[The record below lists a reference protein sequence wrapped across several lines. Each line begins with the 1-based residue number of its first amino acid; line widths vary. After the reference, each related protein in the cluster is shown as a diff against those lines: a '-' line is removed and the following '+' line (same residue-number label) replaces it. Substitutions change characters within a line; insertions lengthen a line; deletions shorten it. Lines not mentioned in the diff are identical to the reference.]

1 MQQSVAA
8 AVVCVASRDTRA
20 APLAAVCLSPSACH
34 VASHCCLCLCG
45 RCAVPLH
52 CICPHSILLSAPSP
66 QSSRRPTDCAAV
78 QCHHVAA
85 CRGLCFLSCTIERTP
100 HVSLHHVV
108 CLCLYLCLCASVS
121 LCLCLPPLRF
131 LPMLSPR
138 HVCVC
143 VCVCPQL
150 LAAMDRRLIALM
162 AATALCAALCHGATP
177 DPGPPEPE
185 PTGGT
190 CDADYECKY
199 QKTIVATN
207 VTYYWDFS
215 LLCRSGNG
223 GTYST
228 NDTTG
233 HMSVRGS
240 AVLALLRFA
249 VSSCRA
255 LSS

>member
-1 MQQSVAA
+1 
-8 AVVCVASRDTRA
+8 
-20 APLAAVCLSPSACH
+20 
-34 VASHCCLCLCG
+34 
-45 RCAVPLH
+45 
-52 CICPHSILLSAPSP
+52 
-66 QSSRRPTDCAAV
+66 
-78 QCHHVAA
+78 
-85 CRGLCFLSCTIERTP
+85 
-100 HVSLHHVV
+100 
-108 CLCLYLCLCASVS
+108 
-121 LCLCLPPLRF
+121 
-131 LPMLSPR
+131 
-138 HVCVC
+138 
-143 VCVCPQL
+143 
-150 LAAMDRRLIALM
+150 MDRRLIALM